1 MALEFGTCPVC
12 KQKLA
17 IFDYMIT
24 GAELV
29 CANPGCLTYLRIEGR
44 NPLRLTVIPLDETY
58 NADSRPESY
67 G

>member
-1 MALEFGTCPVC
+1 MSIETVTCPVC

-17 IFDYMIT
+17 IFTYMLA
-24 GAELV
+24 GSELV
-29 CANPGCLTYLRIEGR
+29 CANPKCLTSLHIDSHR
-44 NPLRLTVIPLDETY
+44 PLRVSVVPKAQTH

>member
-1 MALEFGTCPVC
+1 MPLEFVTCPVC

-17 IFDYMIT
+17 IQEYVT
-24 GAELV
+24 AQNEVV
-29 CANPGCLTYLRIEGR
+29 CANPQCLTTLRVDQR
-44 NPLRLTVIPLDETY
+44 NPLRVSIVPVEQTY